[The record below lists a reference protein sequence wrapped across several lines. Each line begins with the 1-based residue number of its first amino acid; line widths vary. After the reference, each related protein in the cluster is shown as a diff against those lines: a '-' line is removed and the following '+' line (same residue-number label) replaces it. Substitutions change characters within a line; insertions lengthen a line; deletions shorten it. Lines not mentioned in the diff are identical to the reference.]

1 MWGTKSVTGKH
12 MDKTL
17 DLMMLN
23 HPPSGT
29 VILDVSRNRHMNE
42 PGAIQWP
49 RAQLRSQGH
58 SGR

>member
-1 MWGTKSVTGKH
+1 MWGTNSVAGKH

-29 VILDVSRNRHMNE
+29 VILVMWI
-42 PGAIQWP
+42 AIEI
-49 RAQLRSQGH
+49 
-58 SGR
+58 